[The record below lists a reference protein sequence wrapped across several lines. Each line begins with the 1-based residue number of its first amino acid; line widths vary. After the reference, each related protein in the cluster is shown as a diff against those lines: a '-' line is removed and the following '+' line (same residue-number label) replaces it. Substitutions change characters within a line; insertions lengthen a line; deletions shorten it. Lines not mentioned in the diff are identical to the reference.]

1 MDDGQLLDTVLRSFT
16 DAITGSW
23 GPNLNTTLLPLLLL
37 LVTLQFGLIAIEAA
51 IARDIP
57 LLLIHVLLGIIR
69 VAIVVAIFDNAFE
82 WATDIVQTGADIG
95 TNISGISPTSLTPSG
110 VFNTGL
116 SVAQTIFAAKA
127 SGGWLSDAVQAVEF
141 LLVGTA
147 VGAAWLVASLL
158 YLGALLESILLIYG
172 GPLVIA
178 FTPLSWTFDMLI
190 YWGKALL
197 QIAFKVAL
205 ILMTLGVGMALANK
219 WVAAASTAGPTL
231 TTNAWNL
238 LVAVVE
244 AVLFAWCV
252 WKVPSK
258 LSGISGGGAILG
270 FTEAVVAKGGQMAS
284 GGVAGTF
291 SSGGA
296 GSQSSAGAMVSSQ
309 GWAAQAGKA
318 LAQKV
323 QTALTK

>member
-178 FTPLSWTFDMLI
+178 FT
-190 YWGKALL
+190 
-197 QIAFKVAL
+197 
-205 ILMTLGVGMALANK
+205 
-219 WVAAASTAGPTL
+219 
-231 TTNAWNL
+231 
-238 LVAVVE
+238 
-244 AVLFAWCV
+244 
-252 WKVPSK
+252 
-258 LSGISGGGAILG
+258 
-270 FTEAVVAKGGQMAS
+270 
-284 GGVAGTF
+284 
-291 SSGGA
+291 
-296 GSQSSAGAMVSSQ
+296 
-309 GWAAQAGKA
+309 
-318 LAQKV
+318 
-323 QTALTK
+323 